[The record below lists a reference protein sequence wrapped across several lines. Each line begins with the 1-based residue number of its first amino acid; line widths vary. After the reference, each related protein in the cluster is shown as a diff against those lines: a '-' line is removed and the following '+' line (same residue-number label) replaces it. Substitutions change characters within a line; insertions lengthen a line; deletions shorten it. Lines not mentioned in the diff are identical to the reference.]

1 LYILDGVPWDE
12 PFGKEAGSGE
22 DGGEEGGRVDASL
35 EEEDVIAYTRDR
47 LIPRLTPMVVEQRTM
62 RSWRENEE
70 LRAVEKIQED
80 RDIYRPRRGTVQ

>member
-1 LYILDGVPWDE
+1 
-12 PFGKEAGSGE
+12 
-22 DGGEEGGRVDASL
+22 
-35 EEEDVIAYTRDR
+35 
-47 LIPRLTPMVVEQRTM
+47 MVVEQRTM